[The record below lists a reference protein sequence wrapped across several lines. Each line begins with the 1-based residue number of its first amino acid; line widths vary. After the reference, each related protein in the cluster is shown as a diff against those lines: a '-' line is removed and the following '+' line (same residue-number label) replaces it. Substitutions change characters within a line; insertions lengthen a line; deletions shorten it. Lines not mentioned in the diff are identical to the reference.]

1 MSVYLI
7 SDEPLE
13 GWQKFL
19 GDSIRELSGHQVESL
34 AVIVLPKD
42 YASEDGYTMSGYYN
56 MSLTDLQVAMGQ
68 IQSDIIERT
77 VKANLQSWLEEL
89 ESGEEEEWTDT

>member
-13 GWQKFL
+13 GWQKVM

-42 YASEDGYTMSGYYN
+42 YAREDGYTMSGYYN

-89 ESGEEEEWTDT
+89 ENGEKEEWPDT